1 MEKAYKFRIYPTKAQ
16 EEQIQKTFGCC
27 RFVYNYYLAYRKEMY
42 ETKSETANYY
52 TCANHLTA
60 LKKELEWLNDVDST
74 ALQSSIR
81 ELDTAFQNFFRGI
94 KQGQN
99 IGYPKFKSKHN
110 IQNSFQSKYCRA
122 NIKVLKDAIQLPKL
136 GLVRCVISDQVEGR
150 ILNATVSQTPSGKYF
165 VSLCCTDI
173 DIQPLPKTEKS
184 VGVDLGIH
192 DLAITSDGEKYSNPK
207 YYDKARRK
215 LARLQ
220 RQLSRKTKGSNN
232 FEKTRVKVAKLY
244 EHISNQRNDTI
255 HKLTTDLVRKYDTI
269 CIEDLTPSN
278 MMKNHKLAKAISD
291 ASFGEIRRQLEYKA
305 NWYGK
310 QVVTID
316 RFFPSSQLC
325 SCCGYQ
331 NKDTKDLSVRK
342 WTCQQ
347 CGTTHE
353 RDVNAAINIEKEGLR
368 IIT

>member
-27 RFVYNYYLAYRKEMY
+27 RFVYNYYLAKRKEVY
-42 ETKSETANYY
+42 ETTGETMGYY
-52 TCANHLTA
+52 ECSRNLTI
-60 LKKELEWLNDVDST
+60 LKKELDWLKEADSQ
-74 ALQSSIR
+74 ALHIELRNLDIAYSS
-81 ELDTAFQNFFRGI
+81 FFRQ
-94 KQGQN
+94 KS
-99 IGYPKFKSKHN
+99 GYPKFKSKHN
-110 IQNSFQSKYCRA
+110 RKMSYQSHRVGN
-122 NIKVLKDAIQLPKL
+122 NIKLMDNSIQLPKL
-136 GLVRCVISDQVEGR
+136 GLVKGVVSEEVEGR
-150 ILNATVSQTPSGKYF
+150 ILNATVSQTPSGKYY
-165 VSLCCTDI
+165 VSLCCTDV

-192 DLAITSDGEKYSNPK
+192 DLAITSDGEKYPNPK
-207 YYDKARRK
+207 YYDKAQRK

-220 RQLSRKTKGSNN
+220 RQLSRKSKGSNN
-232 FEKTRVKVAKLY
+232 FEKARVKVAKLY
-244 EHISNQRNDTI
+244 EHISNQRNDAI

-278 MMKNHKLAKAISD
+278 MVKNHKLAKAISD

-347 CGTTHE
+347 CGTTHD
-353 RDVNAAINIEKEGLR
+353 RDINAAINIGKEGLR